1 MQPRDTCLRG
11 SRGADGVARVCAEEK
26 RARPGCPLARAAQL
40 AELGLGF
47 RHSRA
52 FLSLEFHLRAFS
64 SLEFLVLF
72 P

>member
-1 MQPRDTCLRG
+1 MQPRDTCLKG
-11 SRGADGVARVCAEEK
+11 SCGADGVARVCAEEK
-26 RARPGCPLARAAQL
+26 RARPGCSLARAAQL
-40 AELGLGF
+40 SELGLGF